1 LAHDSDT
8 LTYTLVLRNDGW
20 QDMASAYF
28 TATFTSDL
36 LPIPSS
42 VSGGASWDAAQSA
55 FAWSGPLARGQSLT
69 VTYQAVITSPLPKGY
84 VVSHTVWMGYD
95 GHAIKF
101 DRVAATP
108 VNWPD
113 LSQSRFNVTPS
124 LAEKGSTLTYT
135 LQVSNTGVVDT
146 LATAVNSL
154 PESLALVPG
163 PLQVSDGS
171 TQTNG
176 HVITWTVPV
185 SVGDTATLT
194 YTAIVIHIPRGFTL
208 TNSVLLDD
216 GVVIISKDVPVSV
229 KGIPT
234 FLPIVYK

>member
-1 LAHDSDT
+1 
-8 LTYTLVLRNDGW
+8 
-20 QDMASAYF
+20 
-28 TATFTSDL
+28 
-36 LPIPSS
+36 
-42 VSGGASWDAAQSA
+42 
-55 FAWSGPLARGQSLT
+55 
-69 VTYQAVITSPLPKGY
+69 
-84 VVSHTVWMGYD
+84 MGYD